1 MPIDVA
7 SVAAVDAARRP
18 TDPVAAHGP
27 AGAHP
32 PPPRQAGTVRPLAD
46 GYTFA
51 ALPAT
56 VQRLL
61 LGRDDGG
68 LPQAALGGAPAR
80 VERVV
85 LVLLDAFG
93 WRFLDRHA
101 DRHPLLRR
109 FLDEGTVAKLT
120 TQFPSATPAH
130 VTTLHTG
137 RPVVEHGL
145 YEWNL
150 YEPTLDAIVTP
161 LMFSF
166 AGDPQRDTL
175 HGAAADPRALYPT
188 DTLYRRLSEDGV
200 RCVAFQPATFAPS
213 TYDGVVLDG
222 ADMRPYATLDD
233 AFAGLAD
240 ALRAPA
246 RGPVYAYLYIDTVDA
261 VGHQHGPSSAAFDAE
276 VTRCLD
282 AIERSLRTLPKGT
295 LLLLT
300 GDHGQVDVDP
310 AHTLFVNQLWP
321 GIRAHLR
328 HDRRGRPLAPAGSAR
343 ALFLHTAPGAREHVV
358 AILRDLLG
366 PAAEVHT
373 TEDLVAEGLFTAPP
387 GPRLRDR
394 LGDVCVLPA
403 AGENVWGRE
412 RGRLGMRFRGHHGG
426 LTTAEAHT
434 HVSSLIVA

>member
-18 TDPVAAHGP
+18 TDPTAAHGP
-27 AGAHP
+27 AGAQP
-32 PPPRQAGTVRPLAD
+32 ARAGQAGTVRPLPH

-56 VQRLL
+56 VERLL
-61 LGRDDGG
+61 QGRDDNG
-68 LPQAALGGAPAR
+68 LPRAALGDAPAR

-175 HGAAADPRALYPT
+175 HDAGADPRALYPT
-188 DTLYRRLSEDGV
+188 DTLYRRLSDEGV

-246 RGPVYAYLYIDTVDA
+246 GGPVYAYLYIDTVDA

-282 AIERSLRTLPKGT
+282 AIERSLRTLPEGT
-295 LLLLT
+295 LLMLT

-310 AHTLFVNQLWP
+310 ARTLFVNQLWP

-343 ALFLHTAPGAREHVV
+343 DLFLHTAPGARDHVI

-366 PAAEVHT
+366 AAAEVHA
-373 TEDLVAEGLFTAPP
+373 TEDLVAERLFAAPL

-394 LGDVCVLPA
+394 LGDVCVLPTS
-403 AGENVWGRE
+403 GETVWWRE
-412 RGRLGMRFRGHHGG
+412 RGRFGMRFRGHHGG
-426 LTTAEAHT
+426 LTPEEAHT
-434 HVSSLIVA
+434 HVSSLVIA

>member
-1 MPIDVA
+1 MPVDAA
-7 SVAAVDAARRP
+7 SVAAVDAARRSA
-18 TDPVAAHGP
+18 DI
-27 AGAHP
+27 AGVP
-32 PPPRQAGTVRPLAD
+32 LAGIVRPLAD

-56 VQRLL
+56 VERVL
-61 LGRDDGG
+61 LGREDGG
-68 LPQAALGGAPAR
+68 LPRAALGEAPQR

-93 WRFLDRHA
+93 WRFLERHVA
-101 DRHPLLRR
+101 AHPLLRR
-109 FLDEGTVAKLT
+109 FLDDGTVAKLT

-150 YEPTLDAIVTP
+150 YEPTLDALVTP

-166 AGDPQRDTL
+166 AGDAKRDTL
-175 HGAAADPRALYPT
+175 EDTGADPRALYPT
-188 DTLYRRLSEDGV
+188 RTFYRRLADEGV
-200 RCVAFQPATFAPS
+200 RCIAFQPASFAPS
-213 TYDGVVLDG
+213 TYDGVALDG
-222 ADMRPYATLDD
+222 AELRPYETLDD

-246 RGPVYAYLYIDTVDA
+246 GPVYAYVYIDTLDA
-261 VGHQHGPSSAAFDAE
+261 VGHQHGPSSAEFDAE
-276 VTRCLD
+276 ATRCLD
-282 AIERSLRTLPKGT
+282 AIDRALRTLPAGT

-310 AHTLFVNQLWP
+310 ARTRFVNHLWP

-328 HDRRGRPLAPAGSAR
+328 HDRRGRPLVPAGSAR
-343 ALFLHTAPGAREHVV
+343 DLFLHTAPGERDHVV
-358 AILRDLLG
+358 EVLRHLLG
-366 PAAEVHT
+366 ETAEVHA
-373 TEDLVAEGLFTAPP
+373 TEDLVANGLFTAPP
-387 GPRLRDR
+387 GPRLRER

-403 AGENVWGRE
+403 PGATVWWRE
-412 RGRLGMRFRGHHGG
+412 RGRFGMRFRGHHGG
-426 LTTAEAHT
+426 LTPDEAHT
-434 HVSSLIVA
+434 HVASLFVA